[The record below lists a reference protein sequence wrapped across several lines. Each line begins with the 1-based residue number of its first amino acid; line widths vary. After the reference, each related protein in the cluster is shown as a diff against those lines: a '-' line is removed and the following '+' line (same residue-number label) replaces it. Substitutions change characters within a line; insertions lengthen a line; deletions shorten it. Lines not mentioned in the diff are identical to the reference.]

1 MSDQYSQ
8 IFDVMTNKEQKFPV
22 KSQNPKNQRRM
33 TNNRNHFDSATCKNT
48 VVNIKN
54 PMSEKMKVTR
64 ELRLLT
70 YEIRL
75 EN

>member
-8 IFDVMTNKEQKFPV
+8 IFDVMTNKEQKFTV

-54 PMSEKMKVTR
+54 PMNEKMKVTR